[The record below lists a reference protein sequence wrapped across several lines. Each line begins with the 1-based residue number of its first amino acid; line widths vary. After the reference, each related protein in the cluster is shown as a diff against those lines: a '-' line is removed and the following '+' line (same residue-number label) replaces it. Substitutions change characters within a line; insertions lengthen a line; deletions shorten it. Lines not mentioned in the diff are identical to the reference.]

1 MCLTA
6 QGWLENCKELSER
19 ELWVLYWFMTTTS
32 YINIIFLEQK
42 SFFKKISC
50 YIQLS
55 CGRN

>member
-50 YIQLS
+50 YI
-55 CGRN
+55 